1 MDMEQ
6 EKHDRKSAAQD
17 DGVIADRVLR
27 LEERLDRL
35 EGRGEYAGSGSHP
48 AWPLALGCTAA
59 VFGWLGMGAPAHPY
73 QYLFAALLV
82 ALAYHRGSLRSF
94 SGPWQWPLVA
104 TNFLNMGLFFVIVLG
119 GGVRHPLAW
128 FKAPAVVKNPPPDSG
143 AWYRTLVPDY
153 SIQWYAIPG
162 LADWT
167 VDVTK
172 VQVFLLIATLAGAL
186 FRFQG
191 FASITALALLIVSIP
206 VYLSFT
212 WDWVVLFL
220 VCASVSLYL
229 QSLRIGIPRLLPGEE
244 SGIRG
249 RSRS

>member
-1 MDMEQ
+1 MG
-6 EKHDRKSAAQD
+6 EKMQD
-17 DGVIADRVLR
+17 GKDAVPGGGLLAERILR
-27 LEERLDRL
+27 LEERLDRI
-35 EGRGEYAGSGSHP
+35 EGRDGYAGSSSHP

-59 VFGWLGMGAPAHPY
+59 VFGWLGMGAPVHPY

-94 SGPWQWPLVA
+94 DRPWQWPLVA
-104 TNFLNMGLFFVIVLG
+104 ANFLNLALFFVIVLG
-119 GGVRHPLAW
+119 GGIRHPLAW
-128 FKAPAVVKNPPPDSG
+128 FKTPAVVKNPPPDSG

-162 LADWT
+162 LSDWS
-167 VDVTK
+167 VDITK

-229 QSLRIGIPRLLPGEE
+229 QSRIEASPARGPRV
-244 SGIRG
+244 R
-249 RSRS
+249 